1 MTGKN
6 GLKTLLVGATI
17 TAGLVGGAAAPAAAS
32 AAAQEDVQASACG
45 FWVNNK
51 GWAFY
56 THCTGSV
63 YTVVQVK
70 VVTRNGPGS
79 LICVRPGTVGLG
91 PVNYVRNAYY
101 TGKLC

>member
-6 GLKTLLVGATI
+6 SLKKAFIGATI
-17 TAGLVGGAAAPAAAS
+17 VAGLVGGAAAPAVASVAAS
-32 AAAQEDVQASACG
+32 EDVQISACG
-45 FWVNNK
+45 FWVNRQ

-63 YTVVQVK
+63 YTIVQVK
-70 VVTRNGPGS
+70 VVTRTGPGS

-91 PVNYVRNAYY
+91 PNSVVSNAYY
-101 TGKLC
+101 TGRLC

>member
-6 GLKTLLVGATI
+6 SLKKAFIGAAI
-17 TAGLVGGAAAPAAAS
+17 VAGLAGGAAAPAAAS
-32 AAAQEDVQASACG
+32 AAAPGDVQVSACG
-45 FWVNNK
+45 FWVNGQ

-63 YTVVQVK
+63 YTIVQVK
-70 VVTRNGPGS
+70 VVTRTGPGS

-91 PVNYVRNAYY
+91 PNSVVSNAYY
-101 TGKLC
+101 TGRLC

>member
-6 GLKTLLVGATI
+6 SLKKAFIGATI
-17 TAGLVGGAAAPAAAS
+17 VAGLVGGAAAPAAAS
-32 AAAQEDVQASACG
+32 AAAPEDVQARACG
-45 FWVNNK
+45 FWVNGQ

-63 YTVVQVK
+63 YTIVQVK
-70 VVTRNGPGS
+70 VVTRTGPGS

-91 PVNYVRNAYY
+91 PNSVVSNAYY
-101 TGKLC
+101 TGRLC

>member
-6 GLKTLLVGATI
+6 GLKKLLIGATI
-17 TAGLVGGAAAPAAAS
+17 AAGLVGGAAAPAAAS
-32 AAAQEDVQASACG
+32 AAAQEDVQARACG

-51 GWAFY
+51 NWAFY

-70 VVTRNGPGS
+70 VVTRTGPGS

-91 PVNYVRNAYY
+91 PASVVRNAYY